1 MTNSKCVIH
10 CLGSHFILLHE
21 QQEVSGIALYVKQ
34 YTNLR
39 LYLMAKSLES

>member
-10 CLGSHFILLHE
+10 YLGSHFILLHE